1 MSSRF
6 LIGEGISNV
15 ENIHTLPLED
25 KGLALYV
32 GWNDVIV
39 RQLVERSK
47 EEEIRRYTPRDAKE
61 RFVDTETA
69 ERWYEEKGHVVY
81 ALCKKAMLEGII
93 WFARIPR
100 PELDADYTFAIRMYE
115 SQRGKGLAGAFLEA
129 AHKDFA
135 SRMRYEDGFWLEAD
149 ESNERAV
156 GFYEKHAYA
165 ALGSKDDRILMVR
178 KGSAVA

>member
-6 LIGEGISNV
+6 LIGEGISRV

-32 GWNDVIV
+32 GWNDAIV

-61 RFVDTETA
+61 RFVDAETA

-81 ALCKKAMLEGII
+81 ALCKKATLEGII
-93 WFARIPR
+93 WFARTPR

-135 SRMRYEDGFWLEAD
+135 ARLRYEEGFWLEAD
-149 ESNERAV
+149 EDNLRALQFYAKH
-156 GFYEKHAYA
+156 GYEKVS
-165 ALGSKDDRILMVR
+165 SKNNRSLLVR
-178 KGSAVA
+178 K